1 MMTET
6 VSETGEKIWKKF
18 LRNHWKLL
26 VILIVAASVAVVG
39 AILVLLW
46 FVGDAQATGLVPTTL
61 GLWAMGS
68 LVSFM
73 LWLILWEFLFIGIP
87 VIIAVAAFYF
97 LWWKKL
103 PSEEKEEYRRGHL
116 FFGKPSR
123 RSDGGNAISFIV
135 FIGLIIKV
143 YIDGKWNT
151 PFATWT
157 FDYLVY
163 SILWIFIAIVIIV
176 GIPLAL
182 GGTWWLRREMK
193 KKL

>member
-1 MMTET
+1 MMQTGTEPA
-6 VSETGEKIWKKF
+6 EKVWKKF
-18 LRNHWKLL
+18 VRKHWKML
-26 VILIVAASVAVVG
+26 VVFVVAAIVAATG
-39 AILVLLW
+39 AILVFLW
-46 FVGDAQATGLVPTTL
+46 YVGNAQTTGLIPTTL
-61 GLWAMGS
+61 GSWALGH
-68 LVSFM
+68 VISFIVWM
-73 LWLILWEFLFIGIP
+73 ILWEFLLIGIP
-87 VIIAVAAFYF
+87 VIIMLAAIYF

-103 PSEEKEEYRRGHL
+103 PADEKEEYRRGHL

>member
-1 MMTET
+1 MVEP
-6 VSETGEKIWKKF
+6 VVEPGEKVWKKF
-18 LRNHWKLL
+18 LTRHWKML
-26 VILIVAASVAVVG
+26 VIFIVAAIVVVAG
-39 AILVLLW
+39 AILVFLW
-46 FVGDAQATGLVPTTL
+46 FTGNAQTTGLIPTTL
-61 GLWAMGS
+61 GLWAMGH
-68 LVSFM
+68 VISFIVWM
-73 LWLILWEFLFIGIP
+73 IIWEFLLIGIP
-87 VIIAVAAFYF
+87 VIIILAAIYF

-103 PSEEKEEYRRGHL
+103 PADEKEEYRRGHL
-116 FFGKPSR
+116 FFGKHSK

-157 FDYLVY
+157 FDYLAY

-176 GIPLAL
+176 SIPLAL

-193 KKL
+193 KKP

>member
-1 MMTET
+1 MIETE
-6 VSETGEKIWKKF
+6 SISGEKIWKKF
-18 LRNHWKLL
+18 LRNHWKML
-26 VILIVAASVAVVG
+26 VIFIVAAIVVVAG
-39 AILVLLW
+39 AILVFLW
-46 FVGDAQATGLVPTTL
+46 FTGNAQTTGLIPTTL
-61 GLWAMGS
+61 GLWAMGHV
-68 LVSFM
+68 VSFI
-73 LWLILWEFLFIGIP
+73 LWMILWEFLLIGIP
-87 VIIAVAAFYF
+87 VIIVLAAIYF

-103 PSEEKEEYRRGHL
+103 PADEKKEYRRGHL
-116 FFGKPSR
+116 FFGKHSK

-151 PFATWT
+151 PLASWT